1 MQQRTQIILTGLI
14 TFIAG
19 FVVIRWYL
27 LSGLGLMVGS
37 WFVVENLWILEKGE
51 KVNWIR
57 VAKRSAAFVILG
69 LAADILLRI

>member
-1 MQQRTQIILTGLI
+1 MQQRTQIILTGLV

-27 LSGLGLMVGS
+27 LTGLGLMAGS
-37 WFVVENLWILEKGE
+37 WFVVENLWVLEKGE
-51 KVNWIR
+51 KVNWRR
-57 VAKRSAAFVILG
+57 VAKRVAAFVVLG